1 MTTSFPVPPLLT
13 EPYVAHLGDV
23 EDAAL
28 DLYQR
33 LADATRRAEDVER
46 KCKTEVADHT
56 RNARSLI
63 ATLAAERFEFERLLR
78 RIEPELQ
85 RLKADDL
92 LRVVSLYA
100 RSWDQKLLRLRIEV
114 RDLTGMPISDDVE
127 VESHVPDPSVSQTEV
142 RETLT
147 PLVLLDGKVIGLA
160 KVVTSVPVVVTEDA
174 GKGGSA
180 AQGAE
185 EPSPFPPPCGD
196 PGMGP

>member
-1 MTTSFPVPPLLT
+1 MNGITFLNPSFWPWLLALGI
-13 EPYVAHLGDV
+13 PILIHL
-23 EDAAL
+23 
-28 DLYQR
+28 
-33 LADATRRAEDVER
+33 
-46 KCKTEVADHT
+46 
-56 RNARSLI
+56 
-63 ATLAAERFEFERLLR
+63 
-78 RIEPELQ
+78 P
-85 RLKADDL
+85 
-92 LRVVSLYA
+92 
-100 RSWDQKLLRLRIEV
+100 
-114 RDLTGMPISDDVE
+114 PISDDVE